1 MSPTS
6 PTPTGSRRRRLWDL
20 PHQCLCPVVG
30 VCLPLDV
37 LRRLVNKA
45 LGGRAVADDYEV
57 HVGAVAQCQQR
68 NRLSEALQTELEAR
82 YPRQVQ
88 SLRAVKTT
96 EALAEQWAAAV
107 LAGDV
112 AGLFWATLTH
122 PRCDDLLQELV
133 LRDMHMLQHQAGAA
147 ARVDASRFQALLHE
161 NGVLGRELAKA
172 QDRCT
177 RVIAEKSLEVE
188 RLMTEVMALRA
199 SHVGKDSQM
208 AFLAEDLQALRA
220 SIPGLGKLEN
230 LQKKLAQMA
239 ARQSDLDAQNADL
252 RQTLS
257 RAMKL
262 IDERDRGTLGMVPAA
277 PEPDIEPPP
286 VQPVTVYLRHQTVL
300 CVGGRT
306 GSVASYR
313 DVIER
318 VGGRFAHHDGGLQDA
333 PAVLDAS
340 LAAADL
346 VICQTGCI
354 SHNAYWRVKDF
365 CKRTGKR
372 CVFVDNPSTSSLVR
386 TLGQMAVGD
395 MVLQEG
401 VLNG

>member
-6 PTPTGSRRRRLWDL
+6 PTPSGSRRRRLW
-20 PHQCLCPVVG
+20 
-30 VCLPLDV
+30 
-37 LRRLVNKA
+37 
-45 LGGRAVADDYEV
+45 E
-57 HVGAVAQCQQR
+57 
-68 NRLSEALQTELEAR
+68 
-82 YPRQVQ
+82 
-88 SLRAVKTT
+88 
-96 EALAEQWAAAV
+96 
-107 LAGDV
+107 
-112 AGLFWATLTH
+112 
-122 PRCDDLLQELV
+122 
-133 LRDMHMLQHQAGAA
+133 
-147 ARVDASRFQALLHE
+147 LLHE

-208 AFLAEDLQALRA
+208 AFLE
-220 SIPGLGKLEN
+220 
-230 LQKKLAQMA
+230 
-239 ARQSDLDAQNADL
+239 AQNADL

-277 PEPDIEPPP
+277 PEPVIEPPP
-286 VQPVTVYLRHQTVL
+286 EQPVTVYLRHLTVL

-333 PAVLDAS
+333 SGVLDAS

-401 VLNG
+401 VRNG

>member
-6 PTPTGSRRRRLWDL
+6 PTPSGSRRRRLW
-20 PHQCLCPVVG
+20 
-30 VCLPLDV
+30 
-37 LRRLVNKA
+37 
-45 LGGRAVADDYEV
+45 E
-57 HVGAVAQCQQR
+57 
-68 NRLSEALQTELEAR
+68 
-82 YPRQVQ
+82 
-88 SLRAVKTT
+88 
-96 EALAEQWAAAV
+96 
-107 LAGDV
+107 
-112 AGLFWATLTH
+112 
-122 PRCDDLLQELV
+122 
-133 LRDMHMLQHQAGAA
+133 
-147 ARVDASRFQALLHE
+147 LLHE

-208 AFLAEDLQALRA
+208 AFLE
-220 SIPGLGKLEN
+220 
-230 LQKKLAQMA
+230 
-239 ARQSDLDAQNADL
+239 AQNADL

-277 PEPDIEPPP
+277 PEPVIEPPP
-286 VQPVTVYLRHQTVL
+286 EQPVTVYLRHQTVL

-333 PAVLDAS
+333 SGVLDAS

-354 SHNAYWRVKDF
+354 SHTAYWRVKDF

-401 VLNG
+401 VRNG

>member
-6 PTPTGSRRRRLWDL
+6 PTPSGPRRRRLW
-20 PHQCLCPVVG
+20 
-30 VCLPLDV
+30 
-37 LRRLVNKA
+37 
-45 LGGRAVADDYEV
+45 E
-57 HVGAVAQCQQR
+57 
-68 NRLSEALQTELEAR
+68 
-82 YPRQVQ
+82 
-88 SLRAVKTT
+88 
-96 EALAEQWAAAV
+96 
-107 LAGDV
+107 
-112 AGLFWATLTH
+112 
-122 PRCDDLLQELV
+122 
-133 LRDMHMLQHQAGAA
+133 
-147 ARVDASRFQALLHE
+147 LLHE

-208 AFLAEDLQALRA
+208 AFLE
-220 SIPGLGKLEN
+220 
-230 LQKKLAQMA
+230 
-239 ARQSDLDAQNADL
+239 AQNADL

-277 PEPDIEPPP
+277 PEPVIEPPP
-286 VQPVTVYLRHQTVL
+286 EQPVTVYLRHQTVL

-333 PAVLDAS
+333 SGVLDAS

-401 VLNG
+401 VRNG

>member
-6 PTPTGSRRRRLWDL
+6 PTPSGPRRRRLW
-20 PHQCLCPVVG
+20 
-30 VCLPLDV
+30 
-37 LRRLVNKA
+37 
-45 LGGRAVADDYEV
+45 E
-57 HVGAVAQCQQR
+57 
-68 NRLSEALQTELEAR
+68 
-82 YPRQVQ
+82 
-88 SLRAVKTT
+88 
-96 EALAEQWAAAV
+96 
-107 LAGDV
+107 
-112 AGLFWATLTH
+112 
-122 PRCDDLLQELV
+122 
-133 LRDMHMLQHQAGAA
+133 
-147 ARVDASRFQALLHE
+147 LLHE

-208 AFLAEDLQALRA
+208 AFLE
-220 SIPGLGKLEN
+220 
-230 LQKKLAQMA
+230 
-239 ARQSDLDAQNADL
+239 AQNADL

-277 PEPDIEPPP
+277 PEPVIEPPP
-286 VQPVTVYLRHQTVL
+286 EQPVTVYLRHQTVL

-333 PAVLDAS
+333 SGVLDTS

-401 VLNG
+401 VRNG

>member
-6 PTPTGSRRRRLWDL
+6 PTPSGSRRRRLW
-20 PHQCLCPVVG
+20 
-30 VCLPLDV
+30 
-37 LRRLVNKA
+37 
-45 LGGRAVADDYEV
+45 E
-57 HVGAVAQCQQR
+57 
-68 NRLSEALQTELEAR
+68 
-82 YPRQVQ
+82 
-88 SLRAVKTT
+88 
-96 EALAEQWAAAV
+96 
-107 LAGDV
+107 
-112 AGLFWATLTH
+112 
-122 PRCDDLLQELV
+122 
-133 LRDMHMLQHQAGAA
+133 
-147 ARVDASRFQALLHE
+147 LLHE

-208 AFLAEDLQALRA
+208 AFLE
-220 SIPGLGKLEN
+220 
-230 LQKKLAQMA
+230 
-239 ARQSDLDAQNADL
+239 AQNADL

-277 PEPDIEPPP
+277 PEPVIEPPP
-286 VQPVTVYLRHQTVL
+286 EQPVTVYLRHQTVL

-333 PAVLDAS
+333 SGVLDAS

-401 VLNG
+401 VRNG

>member
-6 PTPTGSRRRRLWDL
+6 PTPSGPRRRRLW
-20 PHQCLCPVVG
+20 
-30 VCLPLDV
+30 
-37 LRRLVNKA
+37 
-45 LGGRAVADDYEV
+45 E
-57 HVGAVAQCQQR
+57 
-68 NRLSEALQTELEAR
+68 
-82 YPRQVQ
+82 
-88 SLRAVKTT
+88 
-96 EALAEQWAAAV
+96 
-107 LAGDV
+107 
-112 AGLFWATLTH
+112 
-122 PRCDDLLQELV
+122 
-133 LRDMHMLQHQAGAA
+133 
-147 ARVDASRFQALLHE
+147 LLHE

-188 RLMTEVMALRA
+188 RLMTEVVALRA

-208 AFLAEDLQALRA
+208 AFLE
-220 SIPGLGKLEN
+220 
-230 LQKKLAQMA
+230 
-239 ARQSDLDAQNADL
+239 AQNADL

-277 PEPDIEPPP
+277 PEPVIEPPP
-286 VQPVTVYLRHQTVL
+286 EQPVTVYLRHQTVL

-333 PAVLDAS
+333 SGVLDAS

-401 VLNG
+401 VRNG

>member
-6 PTPTGSRRRRLWDL
+6 PTPSGPRRRRLW
-20 PHQCLCPVVG
+20 
-30 VCLPLDV
+30 
-37 LRRLVNKA
+37 
-45 LGGRAVADDYEV
+45 E
-57 HVGAVAQCQQR
+57 
-68 NRLSEALQTELEAR
+68 
-82 YPRQVQ
+82 
-88 SLRAVKTT
+88 
-96 EALAEQWAAAV
+96 
-107 LAGDV
+107 
-112 AGLFWATLTH
+112 
-122 PRCDDLLQELV
+122 
-133 LRDMHMLQHQAGAA
+133 
-147 ARVDASRFQALLHE
+147 LLHE

-208 AFLAEDLQALRA
+208 AFLE
-220 SIPGLGKLEN
+220 
-230 LQKKLAQMA
+230 
-239 ARQSDLDAQNADL
+239 AQNADL

-277 PEPDIEPPP
+277 PESVIEPPP
-286 VQPVTVYLRHQTVL
+286 EQPVTVYLRHQTVL

-333 PAVLDAS
+333 SGVLDAS

-401 VLNG
+401 VRNG

>member
-6 PTPTGSRRRRLWDL
+6 PTPSGPRRRRLW
-20 PHQCLCPVVG
+20 
-30 VCLPLDV
+30 
-37 LRRLVNKA
+37 
-45 LGGRAVADDYEV
+45 E
-57 HVGAVAQCQQR
+57 
-68 NRLSEALQTELEAR
+68 
-82 YPRQVQ
+82 
-88 SLRAVKTT
+88 
-96 EALAEQWAAAV
+96 
-107 LAGDV
+107 
-112 AGLFWATLTH
+112 
-122 PRCDDLLQELV
+122 
-133 LRDMHMLQHQAGAA
+133 
-147 ARVDASRFQALLHE
+147 LLHE

-208 AFLAEDLQALRA
+208 AFLE
-220 SIPGLGKLEN
+220 
-230 LQKKLAQMA
+230 
-239 ARQSDLDAQNADL
+239 AQNADL

-286 VQPVTVYLRHQTVL
+286 EQPVTVYLRHQTVL

-333 PAVLDAS
+333 SGVLDAS

-401 VLNG
+401 VRNG